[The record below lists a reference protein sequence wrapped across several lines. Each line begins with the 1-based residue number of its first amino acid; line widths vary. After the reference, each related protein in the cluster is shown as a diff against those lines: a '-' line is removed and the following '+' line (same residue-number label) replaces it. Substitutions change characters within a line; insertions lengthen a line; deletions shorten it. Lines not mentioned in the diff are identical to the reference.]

1 MSAERIE
8 NTMRLGERLRQ
19 ERLRR
24 HLSPEAVAEALWASP
39 KSISRWEHEQVVQQA
54 YARLQLCRFFGLHPE
69 DLFVDSEAQA
79 LPTRLWGVPSPR
91 NPFFTGREE
100 LLQQIHT
107 YLCAD
112 QPAALTSSCALHGL
126 GGIRTT
132 HLGLEYDYR
141 HAPEYAAVFWITAE
155 SAKTVLTS
163 FLTIAAMLQLPDQQE
178 ADQQRIIVAVQ
189 RWLTTH
195 SGWLLILD
203 NLEAMEL
210 LQRFLPPASRGAV
223 LITPH
228 RQPLLPLAPPLHLPT
243 TTPQQGMLL
252 LLRRAKVL
260 SPQVMSE

>member
-24 HLSPEAVAEALWASP
+24 HLSQEALAEALGASP
-39 KSISRWEHEQVVQQA
+39 KSISRWEHEQVVPQA

-112 QPAALTSSCALHGL
+112 QPAALKSSCSLHGL
-126 GGIRTT
+126 GGIGKT
-132 HLGLEYDYR
+132 HLALEDAYQ
-141 HAPEYAAVFWITAE
+141 HAPEYAAGFWITVE
-155 SAKTVLTS
+155 SAKTLLPS
-163 FLTIAAMLQLPDQQE
+163 FLTIAPMLQHPQ
-178 ADQQRIIVAVQ
+178 
-189 RWLTTH
+189 
-195 SGWLLILD
+195 
-203 NLEAMEL
+203 
-210 LQRFLPPASRGAV
+210 LQAAA
-223 LITPH
+223 PH
-228 RQPLLPLAPPLHLPT
+228 RTTRPL
-243 TTPQQGMLL
+243 
-252 LLRRAKVL
+252 
-260 SPQVMSE
+260 

>member
-24 HLSPEAVAEALWASP
+24 HLSQEALAEALGASP
-39 KSISRWEHEQVVQQA
+39 KSISRWEHEQVVPQA

-112 QPAALTSSCALHGL
+112 QPAAQSCSRAYACGTSRKCEDGPHQLLDHRSDVAAP
-126 GGIRTT
+126 RTT
-132 HLGLEYDYR
+132 GR
-141 HAPEYAAVFWITAE
+141 
-155 SAKTVLTS
+155 
-163 FLTIAAMLQLPDQQE
+163 
-178 ADQQRIIVAVQ
+178 
-189 RWLTTH
+189 
-195 SGWLLILD
+195 
-203 NLEAMEL
+203 
-210 LQRFLPPASRGAV
+210 
-223 LITPH
+223 
-228 RQPLLPLAPPLHLPT
+228 
-243 TTPQQGMLL
+243 
-252 LLRRAKVL
+252 
-260 SPQVMSE
+260 